1 MQLKL
6 DDIGGAK
13 ELALYRVGVAKE
25 DLEAAEISFE
35 SGHYRSSN
43 NRAYY
48 AIFRA
53 ISACLALEFK
63 AYKQHAQVM
72 GNFNKDFVHTG
83 IFPKEISRKI
93 CRAQEVRHASDYD
106 DFYIVSVEDAKEQL
120 ETAREVIN
128 MVENIWSQLSE
139 LTPRFLKSRTV
150 RCERGR
156 EKRILPKIYDFQKI

>member
-1 MQLKL
+1 MQPEL

-13 ELALYRVGVAKE
+13 ELAMYRIGVAKE
-25 DLEAAEISFE
+25 DLEAAEMNFE

-63 AYKQHAQVM
+63 AYKQHSQVI
-72 GNFNKDFVHTG
+72 GNFNKDFVHAG

-93 CRAQEVRHASDYD
+93 SRAQEVRHSGDYD
-106 DFYIVSVEDAKEQL
+106 DFYIASIEDAKEQL
-120 ETAREVIN
+120 ETAREVVD
-128 MVENIWSQLSE
+128 MVEKYLVSI
-139 LTPRFLKSRTV
+139 
-150 RCERGR
+150 
-156 EKRILPKIYDFQKI
+156 I